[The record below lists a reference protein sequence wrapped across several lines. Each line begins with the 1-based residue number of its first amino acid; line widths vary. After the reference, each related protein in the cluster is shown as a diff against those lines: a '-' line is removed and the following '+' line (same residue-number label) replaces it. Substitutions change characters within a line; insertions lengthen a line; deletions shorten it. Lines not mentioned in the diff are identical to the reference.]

1 MLGLGW
7 NKKCD
12 EISISF
18 PEEKV
23 EETKRG
29 MLSKFAGIYYP
40 LGLVSPLT
48 LQGKLLYRAI
58 CDQKLA
64 WDKQLPTELKRAWKK
79 WERRLPQ
86 QVNVPRSLAA
96 YKQPIQYIQFHGFGD
111 ASGDGVGATAFAVVS
126 QESGF
131 TQRLVA
137 AKARLAKKG
146 LTIPRL
152 ELVAAHMVTNLL
164 TNVKEA
170 LNGFPVTDICGWTDS
185 LVVLHWIRGG
195 GQYKQ
200 FVENRV
206 RKIQAKPEIKWRHVP
221 TEENPADLASRGGDV
236 QHKELWWNGPEWMA
250 NPENWPQDIVSQSSA
265 ESQAE
270 TRVTREIFAG
280 ATETNPDQ
288 LDLILEN
295 YELTKAIRIMSWIA
309 RFIYNC
315 QHPNDV
321 IRGPLT
327 TDELMSQHGF
337 WIKRA

>member
-1 MLGLGW
+1 MSTSEEETFAKQQLGKPNGADSSLLGLGW

-18 PEEKV
+18 PEDKV

-29 MLSKFAGIYYP
+29 VLSKLASIYDP

-96 YKQPIQYIQFHGFGD
+96 YKQPIQYIQLHGFGD
-111 ASGDGVGATAFAVVS
+111 ASGDSVGATAFAVVS
-126 QESGF
+126 QESGV

-170 LNGFPVTDICGWTDS
+170 LNGFPVTDTCGWTDS

-206 RKIQAKPEIKWRHVP
+206 RKIQAKPEIRWRHVP

-236 QHKELWWNGPEWMA
+236 QHKELWWSGPEWMA

-270 TRVTREIFAG
+270 TRVTRAFS
-280 ATETNPDQ
+280 Q
-288 LDLILEN
+288 
-295 YELTKAIRIMSWIA
+295 ELQKPTPTS
-309 RFIYNC
+309 
-315 QHPNDV
+315 
-321 IRGPLT
+321 
-327 TDELMSQHGF
+327 
-337 WIKRA
+337 